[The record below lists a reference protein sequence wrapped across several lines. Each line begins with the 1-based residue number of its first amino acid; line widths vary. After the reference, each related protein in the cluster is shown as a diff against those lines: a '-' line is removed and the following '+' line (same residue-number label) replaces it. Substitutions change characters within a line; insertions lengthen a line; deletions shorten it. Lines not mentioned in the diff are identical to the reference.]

1 MERQCVGMAQP
12 LPCGPDAIRPN
23 PESPPHRY
31 AAARAGRRC
40 VRKASTRSIGMRSPA
55 SPP

>member
-1 MERQCVGMAQP
+1 MELQCVGMAQP